1 MGQLMSDDIE
11 RNREAVENRP
21 IAIAEHH
28 LLAIPEG
35 VVVLLPIMHRCV
47 ERQALSIDR
56 IALINLEVKV
66 ERMTEAVI
74 SFVNLW
80 IASAG
85 LSFCSYQATGQI
97 FAAVRRVNGAMHL
110 RLGGADST
118 NPRASH

>member
-35 VVVLLPIMHRCV
+35 VIVVLPIMDRCV

-80 IASAG
+80 IAPPCLA
-85 LSFCSYQATGQI
+85 FCSYQAAGKI
-97 FAAVRRVNGAMHL
+97 LPAVR
-110 RLGGADST
+110 
-118 NPRASH
+118 